1 MKSARAIAVCLL
13 GMLLPLQTAACA
25 KDEKPASTTTGPIKI
40 GFITKFPGDFYGT
53 MVDAV
58 HKYDAEHDDVE
69 VVYGQG
75 KSGTDDESEIGFI
88 EDMIK
93 QKVNAIA
100 ITPTSPNVQTS
111 LDKAVAAGIKI
122 VLVDND
128 LPGWTGKSTVVAT
141 DNLAGGKLAGTWLAE
156 RFPAGSAVGLLQGRL
171 GNPSLDDRVNG
182 MKAGLGDK
190 LKVVSEVA
198 TDCDQTKGFN
208 AAQDILATHPDV
220 VAIYSA
226 CGPPALGALEAIKA
240 AKAPHQIAL
249 LGFDA
254 STGEIAAIEAGDQAG
269 SIAQFPARMGTMGA
283 EAAVAAAQ
291 GQTVAPNIDTG
302 TELVTKSNVDAFK

>member
-1 MKSARAIAVCLL
+1 MKSVRGIAVCVL
-13 GMLLPLQTAACA
+13 GILLPLQTAACA
-25 KDEKPASTTTGPIKI
+25 KDTDAGPAATGPIRI

-75 KSGTDDESEIGFI
+75 KSGTDDESAIGFI

-93 QKVNAIA
+93 QKVDAIA

-141 DNLAGGKLAGTWLAE
+141 DNLAGGKLAGAWLAD
-156 RFPAGSAVGLLQGRL
+156 RFPAGSTVGLLQGRL

-182 MKAGLGDK
+182 MKAGIGDK
-190 LKVVSEVA
+190 LKVASEVA

-208 AAQDILATHPDV
+208 AAQDILATHPEV

-240 AKAPHQIAL
+240 AKVQHPVAL
-249 LGFDA
+249 VGFDA
-254 STGEIAAIEAGDQAG
+254 STGEIAAIAAGDQAG
-269 SIAQFPARMGTMGA
+269 SVAQFPARMGTMGA
-283 EAAVAAAQ
+283 EAAVAVARGQSVAAS
-291 GQTVAPNIDTG
+291 IDTG

>member
-1 MKSARAIAVCLL
+1 MKLRTIAVCAL
-13 GMLLPLQTAACA
+13 GALLPMQAAACA
-25 KDEKPASTTTGPIKI
+25 KDPDPGPAATGPVRI

-58 HKYDAEHDDVE
+58 RQYDAAHDDVE

-75 KSGTDDESEIGFI
+75 KSGTDDESAIGFV
-88 EDMIK
+88 EDMIR
-93 QKVNAIA
+93 QRVDAIA

-111 LDKAVAAGIKI
+111 LDKAVAAGIKV

-141 DNLAGGKLAGTWLAE
+141 DNLAGGRLAGQWLAA
-156 RFPAGSAVGLLQGRL
+156 RFAAGSTVGLLQGRL

-182 MKAGLGDK
+182 MKAGIGDR
-190 LKVVSEVA
+190 LRVVSEVA

-240 AKAPHQIAL
+240 ANRQRQVTL

-254 STGEIAAIEAGDQAG
+254 STGEIAAIAAGEQAG
-269 SIAQFPARMGTMGA
+269 SVAQFPARMGTMGA
-283 EAAVAAAQ
+283 EAAVAAAR
-291 GQTVAPNIDTG
+291 GQSVAPSIDTG
-302 TELVTKSNVDAFK
+302 TELVTKANVDQFT